1 MRLHALTTA
10 RHERTSEPISGQPG
24 DGFFSIWS
32 PSRHQ
37 VLERSQSQEPTQ
49 RMKPP
54 FDIAGD
60 FDTPVS
66 AFAKLERFSP
76 CFLLESVEGG
86 ERLGRYS
93 FIGFGERLQVR
104 LDADGLAIGETS
116 GARGD
121 LGKGLVRGPV
131 PATRAELLAALRAA
145 LAQAPQPT
153 PLLEQV
159 PLAGGLVGFAAYDV
173 VRYFEHLPSL
183 AAPLPG
189 VPLLHYVAPRSML
202 VFDHVSRGIALLHA
216 GSDAERAALRA
227 EVIAALRGPVPRV
240 ALAARA
246 GRFVPPTAALGR
258 ESYMQGVR
266 RVQEYIA
273 AGDVYQLVLASRFGG
288 EHSLDPFQVYR
299 ALRLINPSP
308 YMYFCRLGDLTIV
321 GSSPEA
327 LVKLSAGQ
335 AELRPI
341 AGTRP
346 RHDDPERDAQFAAEL
361 LADAKESAEHVMLV
375 DLARNDLGRVAS
387 AGSVRVEP
395 YRAIERYSHVMHMV
409 SGVHG
414 RLAPG
419 HDAFDLFAASF
430 PAGTLVGAP
439 KVRAMQ
445 IIEELEPV
453 RRGLYGGTIGYFGA
467 GGAMD
472 QAITIR
478 TLVFHGD
485 EYSYQAGAGIVADS
499 VPQNEHDEVLA
510 KSAAMARAL
519 ELAEEGL

>member
-1 MRLHALTTA
+1 MGFLL
-10 RHERTSEPISGQPG
+10 PDGQTFTNP
-24 DGFFSIWS
+24 
-32 PSRHQ
+32 
-37 VLERSQSQEPTQ
+37 
-49 RMKPP
+49 MKPP

-60 FDTPVS
+60 LDTPVS
-66 AFAKLERFSP
+66 AFAKLAGFQP

-93 FIGFGERLQVR
+93 FIGFGDALHVR
-104 LDADGLAIGETS
+104 LDEHGLAIGEQ
-116 GARGD
+116 RQ
-121 LGKGLVRGPV
+121 
-131 PATRAELLAALRAA
+131 PAPRTQRELLDALRDA
-145 LAQAPQPT
+145 LARVPLPQPS
-153 PLLEQV
+153 LGAV

-173 VRYFEHLPSL
+173 VRYFERLPQL
-183 AAPLPG
+183 AQPLPQ
-189 VPLLHYVAPRSML
+189 VPLLHYVAPRSLL

-216 GSDAERAALRA
+216 GSDAERAALRR
-227 EVIAALRGPVPRV
+227 EVIRALRGATPR
-240 ALAARA
+240 AAGA
-246 GRFVPPTAALGR
+246 GSFAAPAAALGR
-258 ESYMQGVR
+258 EAYMQGVR

-273 AGDVYQLVLASRFGG
+273 AGDVYQLVLASRFTGSHAL
-288 EHSLDPFQVYR
+288 EPFQVYR

-308 YMYFCRLGDLTIV
+308 YMYFCRLGELTIV

-327 LVKLSAGQ
+327 LVKLGRGQ

-346 RHDDPERDAQFAAEL
+346 RDEDAERDALLEQEL
-361 LADAKESAEHVMLV
+361 RADAKENAEHVMLV

-387 AGSVRVEP
+387 AGSVRVAP
-395 YRAIERYSHVMHMV
+395 YRSIERYSHVMHMV

-414 RLAPG
+414 QLAPG
-419 HDAFDLFAASF
+419 RDAFDLFAASF

-478 TLVFHGD
+478 TLVFQAD
-485 EYSYQAGAGIVADS
+485 QYSFQAGAGIVADS
-499 VPQNEHDEVLA
+499 RPAAEYEEVLA
-510 KSAAMARAL
+510 KGAALMRAL
-519 ELAEEGL
+519 ALAEEGL